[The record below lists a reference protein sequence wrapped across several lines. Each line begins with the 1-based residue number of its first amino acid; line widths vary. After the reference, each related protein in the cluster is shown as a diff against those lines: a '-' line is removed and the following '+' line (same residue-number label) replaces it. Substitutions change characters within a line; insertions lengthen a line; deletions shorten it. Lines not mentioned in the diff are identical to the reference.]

1 VQLEE
6 IVPDGVPPGEL
17 AAISLQAGH
26 GENLE
31 RPHLRFDPEHG
42 CIEQKIGDV
51 AQRDWAFRPV
61 EPAEALA
68 EELDYNHDAA
78 FQAALN
84 QAVAIVRMAHR

>member
-1 VQLEE
+1 M
-6 IVPDGVPPGEL
+6 GEP
-17 AAISLQAGH
+17 
-26 GENLE
+26 E

-68 EELDYNHDAA
+68 ENWITIMMRL
-78 FQAALN
+78 F
-84 QAVAIVRMAHR
+84 RPR